1 MVMGTELVRTC
12 IKEENMDIPSI
23 PPGFE
28 SIAPFTLK
36 KVEDKDIKAG
46 HSPSASGSES
56 QSTRMEIEIEYSK
69 EGKIAKTLRR
79 RPWINYC
86 HLDNSSG
93 DESDSEQKLLK
104 SRLPKGVIRG
114 CDECANCQKVTARWR
129 SDEACRPDLK
139 EVPVFYPSEEE
150 FEDTL
155 KYIASIRSKAEAYGI
170 CRIVPPPSWKP
181 PCPLKQKHKW
191 ENSKFS
197 TRIQRIDKLQNR
209 DSMLKLLKVN
219 HQKRR
224 KRRRCTKAGVDHG
237 NGIGDTKIPADFGM
251 YEAETFGFEPGPEVT
266 LHAFQEYA
274 DDFKTQYFRKSDTTS
289 DPGGMTNMTLDQW
302 EPSVADIEGEYWRM
316 VERPTEEIE
325 VLYGAD
331 LETGEFGSGFPKY
344 SDQVGSSSDA
354 KYVISGWNLN
364 NFPRLPGSV
373 LSYESSDI
381 SGVLVPW
388 LYIGM
393 CFSSFCWH
401 VEDHHLYS
409 LNYMHWGAPKLWYGV
424 PGADALKLEAAMRK
438 HLPDLFEEQPDL
450 LHKLVTQLSPSIL
463 KAEGVP
469 VYRCIQNPGE
479 FVLTFPRAYHAGF
492 NCGFNCAEAVNVAPV
507 DWLPHGQN
515 AIELYRE
522 QGRKTSISHDKLL
535 LGAARE
541 AVKAHWELSLLRKNT
556 SDNLRWRD
564 VCGKNGILSKA
575 LKSRVETERV
585 RREFLCSSSQAL
597 KMESS
602 FDATSERECSVC
614 LFDLH
619 LSAAGCHYCSPDKY
633 ACLNHAKQLCSCSW
647 GAKFFLFR
655 YDINELN
662 MLVEALEG
670 KLSSIYRWAR
680 LDLGLA
686 LTSITREN
694 SQAPGLVGKVSCSPE
709 GAAPKGP
716 NLQPDVTSLNDQKT
730 KGNAGV
736 VSTTKAICQQTLQ
749 QEITSLNDQKAKGSA
764 GILNTTKAICEP
776 TLVQK
781 EKPSGEFL
789 ASDKLKTFSTL
800 DNSSEK
806 VVDAKPS
813 QQFQKVPF
821 PDVEAH
827 SRKPLSTGNSFSR
840 PEVMNGSF
848 KGNDDIILLSDDEGE
863 ELSLKPSEKA
873 VDDPKK
879 DNKEKERISSSSE
892 SMTSTNR
899 MINVPLMSLK
909 MPTSLCVK
917 AEDHT
922 LGERNLEP
930 NRQDHILHSISFS
943 NTGADKNREG
953 FSGQIENPQCNLP
966 SVSINSL
973 PPQPCD
979 GEKANNEDR
988 LIKLEVDANSRS
1000 TDNLQNL
1007 SSNASGCQNNLDRYY
1022 RQKGPRIA
1030 KVVRRINC
1038 NVEPLEF
1045 GKVSPGKLWCDSRAV
1060 YPKGFKSRVRYINV
1074 LDPTNMCYYVSE
1086 ILDAGKQGPLF
1097 MVSLEDSPSEV
1108 FVHVSAARCWE
1119 MVRER
1124 VNQEI
1129 AKQHKLGKLKLPPL
1143 QPPGSLDGM
1152 EMFGFSTPA
1161 IVQVIQAMDQ
1171 NRVCTEYWKS
1181 RPLMQI
1187 PQHTKP
1193 DDTVGNL
1200 SLKTEVSNHQETSK
1214 RHSVPVAVD
1223 TKITSLFKKAAPEE
1237 LQALYSILSNNN
1249 PVSGQNLVTRF
1260 LTEEFHRRQDN

>member
-1 MVMGTELVRTC
+1 MGTELVRTS
-12 IKEENMDIPSI
+12 IKEENMDIPLI

-28 SIAPFTLK
+28 SLAPFTLK
-36 KVEDKDIKAG
+36 KMEGKKIKMSR
-46 HSPSASGSES
+46 SPSSSGSES
-56 QSTRMEIEIEYSK
+56 QTTRMEIEFESSE
-69 EGKIAKTLRR
+69 EGKIAKSLMH

-86 HLDNSSG
+86 PMDNTSG
-93 DESDSEQKLLK
+93 DESDSQQKLLK
-104 SRLPKGVIRG
+104 SSRLPKGVIHG
-114 CDECANCQKVTARWR
+114 CDECANCQKVTAKWR
-129 SDEACRPDLK
+129 PEEACRPDLQ
-139 EVPVFYPSEEE
+139 EVPVFHPSEEE

-155 KYIASIRSKAEAYGI
+155 KYIASIRSKAEAFGI

-181 PCPLKQKHKW
+181 PCPLKQKPVW
-191 ENSKFS
+191 ENSKFA

-209 DSMLKLLKVN
+209 DSMRKGLKVN
-219 HQKRR
+219 HQKMR
-224 KRRRCTKAGVDHG
+224 KRRRCTKPGVDHG
-237 NGIGDTKIPADFGM
+237 NGNGDIEIPGDFGK
-251 YEAETFGFEPGPEVT
+251 YEAERFGFEPGPEIT

-274 DDFKTQYFRKSDTTS
+274 NDFKMQYFRNNDGIL
-289 DPGGMTNMTLDQW
+289 DPGGKMNLTGEQW
-302 EPSVADIEGEYWRM
+302 EPSVEDIEGEYWRM

-331 LETGEFGSGFPKY
+331 LETGEFGSGFPKN
-344 SDQVGSSSDA
+344 SHQVCSASDA
-354 KYVISGWNLN
+354 KYVNSGWNLN

-450 LHKLVTQLSPSIL
+450 LHKLVTQLSPSVL

-535 LGAARE
+535 LGSARA

-556 SDNLRWRD
+556 PDNLRWRD
-564 VCGKNGILSKA
+564 VCGKDGILSKA
-575 LKSRVETERV
+575 LKTRVETERV

-602 FDATSERECSVC
+602 FDATCERECSVC

-670 KLSSIYRWAR
+670 KLSAIYRWAR

-686 LTSITREN
+686 LTSISREK
-694 SQAPGLVGKVSCSPE
+694 SQAPGLVGNVSCTPGVAS
-709 GAAPKGP
+709 KGTS
-716 NLQPDVTSLNDQKT
+716 LQPAITSLKDQIEKL
-730 KGNAGV
+730 K
-736 VSTTKAICQQTLQ
+736 TTKAIGQP
-749 QEITSLNDQKAKGSA
+749 SL
-764 GILNTTKAICEP
+764 L
-776 TLVQK
+776 QK
-781 EKPSGEFL
+781 EKPTGELL
-789 ASDKLKTFSTL
+789 ASDKMKSFSTL
-800 DNSSEK
+800 DKSSQK
-806 VVDAKPS
+806 VMDAKHS
-813 QQFQKVPF
+813 YQCKKVSS
-821 PDVEAH
+821 PDIETR
-827 SRKPLSTGNSFSR
+827 SMGKQSCTGSSVSR
-840 PEVMNGSF
+840 PEMKNASLEGNG
-848 KGNDDIILLSDDEGE
+848 DVILLSDDEGE
-863 ELSLKPSEKA
+863 ELSIEPSEKA
-873 VDDPKK
+873 LDFPKK
-879 DNKEKERISSSSE
+879 DNKEQE
-892 SMTSTNR
+892 SVTSASKNMTATNPKN
-899 MINVPLMSLK
+899 NVPLTSLK
-909 MPTSLCVK
+909 VSSSDCIKTEDPTLDERHFEPHQQDQIPHRISLTN
-917 AEDHT
+917 ADAD
-922 LGERNLEP
+922 R
-930 NRQDHILHSISFS
+930 SIECFS
-943 NTGADKNREG
+943 NK
-953 FSGQIENPQCNLP
+953 IENPEYNMPNVISNC
-966 SVSINSL
+966 L

-979 GEKANNEDR
+979 DEKSSNEDR
-988 LIKLEVDANSRS
+988 HKKLEIDAKLRS
-1000 TDNLQNL
+1000 TDILQNV
-1007 SSNASGCQNNLDRYY
+1007 SCNASGSQNNLDRYY

-1045 GKVSPGKLWCDSRAV
+1045 GKVRVGKLWCDSRAI
-1060 YPKGFKSRVRYINV
+1060 YPKGFRSRVRYINA
-1074 LDPTNMCYYVSE
+1074 LDPTSMCYYVSE
-1086 ILDAGKQGPLF
+1086 ILDAGKDGPLF

-1108 FVHVSAARCWE
+1108 FVHFSAATCWE

-1124 VNQEI
+1124 VNHEI
-1129 AKQHKLGKLKLPPL
+1129 TTQHKLGKLKLPPL

-1152 EMFGFSTPA
+1152 EMFGFSSPS

-1181 RPLMQI
+1181 RPLMRI
-1187 PQHTKP
+1187 PQHSKP
-1193 DDTVGNL
+1193 GDGVRNFSL
-1200 SLKTEVSNHQETSK
+1200 SEVSNDQQASK
-1214 RHSVPVAVD
+1214 SDSLPVGVD
-1223 TKITSLFKKAAPEE
+1223 MKINSLFKKADPEE
-1237 LQALYSILSNNN
+1237 LRALYSLLSNNN
-1249 PVSGQNLVTRF
+1249 PATDQSLVTEL
-1260 LTEEFHRRQDN
+1260 LTEEIHRRPR